1 MSFLRISK
9 NATALSKLSK
19 SHFSTSLRMS
29 QQPEGLILGVY
40 KDLNLTNSVKALDEK
55 VQIQLTEQL
64 KNSGATGKL
73 GELRVLYG
81 LENLPKQVAV
91 VGLGKDA
98 EVSVAENMEKARKAA
113 AIGAR
118 ALREQGVKT
127 IAIDAMSS
135 LQGAAEGSKLGLYSF
150 NGLKAPSSRKPLV
163 EVTPFEQ
170 SEQESSAW
178 KSGLIFSE
186 AQNFA
191 RILAE
196 TPANHM
202 TPRLF
207 ADQVASKLSPLE
219 NVEVIVRDSDWAE
232 EMNMGAFL
240 SVTRGSAAPARFV
253 EIHYKGG
260 KENEKPLAL
269 VGKGVTFDSGGISI
283 KPSAN
288 MHLMKGDMGGAAA
301 VAGTMFGIA
310 SLQLPVNVIACI
322 PLCENMPSG
331 TATKPGDVIT
341 AMNGKTIEVLNTDA
355 EGRLILADAIYYA
368 SSTFKPHTLID
379 VATLTG
385 AMVIALGSVFS
396 GVFTNSDSLWKQ
408 LDNAGQNTSD
418 AFWRMPLHSDYL
430 KLINDSPVAD
440 LMNVGSRAGGSCTAA
455 IFLQEFVAGLDDEDI
470 DESEKIRFA
479 HIDIAGTMDSGS
491 TNGYTI
497 KGMTGRPTRSLIEF
511 ARTFQ

>member
-1 MSFLRISK
+1 MSFLRIPK
-9 NATALSKLSK
+9 NVTALSKFSRTY
-19 SHFSTSLRMS
+19 FSTSSRMS
-29 QQPEGLILGVY
+29 QQPDGLILGVY
-40 KDLNLTNSVKALDEK
+40 KDLTLANSVKALDENVK
-55 VQIQLTEQL
+55 TQLTEQL

-81 LENLPKQVAV
+81 LDSCPKQVAV
-91 VGLGKDA
+91 VGLGKAA
-98 EVSVAENMEKARKAA
+98 EASVPKNMENARKAA

-118 ALREQGVKT
+118 ALREQGAKV
-127 IAIDAMSS
+127 IAVDSLGS
-135 LQGAAEGSKLGLYSF
+135 LQGAVEGAKLGLYSF
-150 NGLKAPSSRKPLV
+150 DSLKAEKSRKPLV
-163 EVTPFEQ
+163 EVTPYDQ
-170 SEQESSAW
+170 TEQESSAW
-178 KSGLIFSE
+178 KNGLACSE

-219 NVEVIVRDSDWAE
+219 NVEVIVRDGEWAE
-232 EMNMGAFL
+232 EMKMGAFL
-240 SVTRGSAAPARFV
+240 SVTRGSAAPPRFV
-253 EIHYKGG
+253 EIHYRGG

-301 VAGTMFGIA
+301 VAGAMFGIA
-310 SLQLPVNVIACI
+310 SLQLPINVVACI

-368 SSTFKPHTLID
+368 STTFKPHTLID

-385 AMVIALGSVFS
+385 AMVIALGDVFS

-408 LDNAGQNTSD
+408 LDDAGHNTSD
-418 AFWRMPLHSDYL
+418 MFWRMPLHPSYK
-430 KLINDSPVAD
+430 KLITESPVAD

-455 IFLQEFVAGLDDEDI
+455 IFLKEFVAGLDDEEA
-470 DESEKIRFA
+470 DEAEQIRFA
-479 HIDIAGTMDSGS
+479 HIDIAGSMDSGS